1 MFKTKMAMAILSKN
15 KHYLFKDIQRRH
27 FNSMAARCFDRVDAE
42 DVIGRVLEAVP
53 RAIEATGSRLPEVF
67 QDWIAESVFKG
78 LRQSAELLERMPKS

>member
-1 MFKTKMAMAILSKN
+1 
-15 KHYLFKDIQRRH
+15 
-27 FNSMAARCFDRVDAE
+27 MAARCFDRVDAE